1 METKTGLDDF
11 FSTEVLETEAAEQ
24 NPQVP
29 AVKEAPVLTPVEQE
43 LYDNFSPEEKKGL
56 RAAMAQMDFN
66 DPNMRTQY
74 GRKTRE
80 GIANISTEALKVART
95 RDLGEAGKSVTALVK
110 QLKGIDLDGRSRGI
124 FGRARSMI
132 EDFNIQL
139 TSVERNIEKSVT
151 IMQGHQAQLASDNVT
166 YDQLY
171 AQNRALF
178 RSLTRYII
186 AGKLKLDEERKTTLA
201 ALEAKATTG
210 DGQAIEDYTDYKD
223 KLDKFERLLDEFE
236 SIKLQ
241 CLQTAPALR
250 MAKSNN
256 EALIEQFDF
265 IILTVVPSWQ
275 TQLQLMLA
283 QKNTSEAAEAAN
295 AVIDIHNEIIRNNAK
310 MAGENNVKVAQ
321 ITGREITETETLE
334 FVNKTLI
341 DSLERVIQIQAENKA
356 KRAQSRLDKA
366 RMEQE
371 MKDELLKLAKR

>member
-1 METKTGLDDF
+1 MNMNTGLDDF
-11 FSTEVLETEAAEQ
+11 FSTEVLETETAEQ

-80 GIANISTEALKVART
+80 GIASISTEALKVART

-139 TSVERNIEKSVT
+139 TSVERNIEKSVA
-151 IMQGHQAQLASDNVT
+151 IMQGHQAQLASDNET

-201 ALEAKATTG
+201 ALEAKTTTG

-265 IILTVVPSWQ
+265 IFLTVVPSWQ

-310 MAGENNVKVAQ
+310 MAGENNAKVAQ